1 MLQLFKFKGGV
12 KPASHKQE
20 SADSPIRTAPLPA
33 RLIVPL
39 RLSSRSSAEPTVAVG
54 DVVDKG
60 QPIAR
65 AEGMMATG
73 IHAPTSGRVVAI
85 ETAPYPHPSGLP
97 AKSIVIEVDGEE
109 RWGERKPF
117 AENGDLQALREHLR
131 EAGIVGLGGA
141 GFPSHV
147 KLAPGEAQIETLILN
162 GAECEPW
169 ITCDDR
175 LMRERA
181 EAIVAGARVMRR
193 VVGALRVIVG
203 IEDNKPEAIAAMRA
217 AAAKSDS
224 GDADTLTVVAVP
236 TRYPAGGEKQLI
248 RVLTGIEIPFGKL
261 GFHYGVQCFNVGT
274 AYAVNRA
281 VAYGEPLISRVVTLT
296 GNVDEAGNWEVPVG
310 MPIRDF
316 IALGAPR
323 TDTDRF
329 LMGGPM
335 MGFTLPDLDA
345 PLIKTSNCI
354 IAGSRKLF
362 PPPAPEMPCIRCG
375 ECAKACPIELQPF
388 ELYWHTRAKTFGKT
402 QEYHIFDCIECGCC
416 SFVCPSH
423 IPLVQYF
430 RFAKSEIWA
439 REKEKNAADQAK
451 ARFEWKT
458 AREERE
464 KAEKAEKLAKA
475 AAAQAAKKAAEA
487 AAAAAAEATGET
499 AAGVPETAAG
509 KSAAPDATTSAAPA
523 GTATATA
530 ETAANAAPDAEA
542 AKKAAIAAALE
553 RARARREAA
562 APKNTDNLTAAQ
574 QREIA
579 EIDALRQQ
587 AGIEPVAPAESTES
601 AESAAEEAKP

>member
-1 MLQLFKFKGGV
+1 MMLQLFKFKGGV

-20 SADSPIRTAPLPA
+20 SAGSPIRKAPLPA

-39 RLSSRSSAEPTVAVG
+39 RLSSRASAVPTVAVG
-54 DVVDKG
+54 DTVCKG
-60 QPIAR
+60 QAV
-65 AEGMMATG
+65 AAGEGQMATG

-85 ETAPYPHPSGLP
+85 ELEPYPHPSGLP
-97 AKSIVIEVDGEE
+97 ALSIVIEPDGEE
-109 RWGERKPF
+109 RWGERKPL
-117 AENGDLQALREHLR
+117 ADGVGEADPQVLREHLR
-131 EAGIVGLGGA
+131 ESGIVGLGGA
-141 GFPSHV
+141 GFPSHI
-147 KLAPGEAQIETLILN
+147 KLSPGEAQIETLILN

-181 EAIVAGARVMRR
+181 EAIVAGARIMRR
-193 VVGALRVIVG
+193 AVGARRVIVG
-203 IEDNKPEAIAAMRA
+203 IEDNKPEAVSAMQA
-217 AAAKSDS
+217 AAATDD
-224 GDADTLTVVAVP
+224 GGTLSVVAVP

-248 RVLTGIEIPFGKL
+248 RVLTGIEIPFGRL

-274 AYAVNRA
+274 AYAVYRA
-281 VAYGEPLISRVVTLT
+281 VAFGEPLISRVVTLT
-296 GNVDEAGNWEVPVG
+296 GNVEQAGNWEVPVG

-316 IALGAPR
+316 IALGTPR
-323 TDTDRF
+323 ADTDRF

-335 MGFTLPDLDA
+335 MGFSLADLGA

-354 IAGSRKLF
+354 IAGSPRLF

-375 ECAKACPIELQPF
+375 ECAKSCPIELQPF

-458 AREERE
+458 ERDERE
-464 KAEKAEKLAKA
+464 KAEKAEKLARA

-487 AAAAAAEATGET
+487 AAAAAAGVVEAAADA
-499 AAGVPETAAG
+499 AAGASAG
-509 KSAAPDATTSAAPA
+509 SPPGGTDSPAAPGTPTSGPAPL
-523 GTATATA
+523 
-530 ETAANAAPDAEA
+530 DAEA
-542 AKKAAIAAALE
+542 AKKAAIVAALE
-553 RARARREAA
+553 RARAQREAA
-562 APKNTDNLTAAQ
+562 APKNTDHLTPVQ
-574 QREIA
+574 QRDIA
-579 EIDALRQQ
+579 EVDARRQQ
-587 AGIEPVAPAESTES
+587 AGIEPPPAP
-601 AESAAEEAKP
+601 AAEEQKP

>member
-1 MLQLFKFKGGV
+1 MMLQLFKFKGGV

-20 SADSPIRTAPLPA
+20 SANSPIRQAPLPA

-39 RLSSRSSAEPTVAVG
+39 RLSSRATAEAIVAVG
-54 DVVDKG
+54 DTVDKG
-60 QPIAR
+60 QRIAR
-65 AEGMMATG
+65 AEGLMATG

-85 ETAPYPHPSGLP
+85 EDTPFPHPSGL
-97 AKSIVIEVDGEE
+97 AARGIVIEPDGEE
-109 RWGERKPF
+109 RWGERTPF
-117 AENGDLQALREHLR
+117 DADGAEPQALRDHLR

-147 KLAPGEAQIETLILN
+147 KLSPGEARIETLILN

-181 EAIVAGARVMRR
+181 DAIIAGAKVMRR
-193 VVGALRVIVG
+193 AVGAQRIIVG
-203 IEDNKPEAIAAMRA
+203 IEDNKPEAVAAMQAAARA
-217 AAAKSDS
+217 AALPGEAELS
-224 GDADTLTVVAVP
+224 VVAVP

-261 GFHYGVQCFNVGT
+261 GFQYGVQCFNVGT
-274 AYAVNRA
+274 AYAVHRA
-281 VAYGEPLISRVVTLT
+281 VAFGEPLISRVVTLT
-296 GNVDEAGNWEVPVG
+296 GNVGEAGNWEVPIG

-323 TDTDRF
+323 ADTDRF

-335 MGFTLPDLDA
+335 MGFSLPSLDA

-354 IAGSRKLF
+354 IAGSRQLF

-458 AREERE
+458 ARDERE

-487 AAAAAAEATGET
+487 AAAATSPPAEAG
-499 AAGVPETAAG
+499 
-509 KSAAPDATTSAAPA
+509 DDAAPA
-523 GTATATA
+523 
-530 ETAANAAPDAEA
+530 AAPAAAPEPTVTDASAPLAVDAEA
-542 AKKAAIAAALE
+542 AKKAAIAAALA
-553 RARARREAA
+553 RARAQREAVV
-562 APKNTDNLTAAQ
+562 PKNTEQLTPAQ
-574 QREIA
+574 QKEIA
-579 EIDALRQQ
+579 DIDALRQQ
-587 AGIEPVAPAESTES
+587 AGIESAPAASP
-601 AESAAEEAKP
+601 AAEEPKS